1 MDLSVTPSFIW
12 IYCES
17 PSTGSHPAQ
26 AQFAQQIP
34 AVLSSLLPSRCEQ
47 SSVQLSFSP
56 NNFPLA
62 GPEMTALWFST
73 SCTSQLPFTTF
84 FGSSASLVSFQRS
97 PPCSQS
103 EQHWDCTKH
112 CVNITGWTPSGQSPF
127 QMFNFSSKITK
138 KKICAEIF
146 HRHHSAFTA
155 QINFSLA
162 SNESAVKCWVMV
174 NCRQFLEIKKLKD
187 YMTRQPEVAYQP
199 LEQRK
204 QGIKRTAPVLA
215 LRQQGLRVWSVGQAA
230 PWNWDYQGKGE
241 RPSSNPTWNKDLS
254 LQQQGIPRAGQSS
267 HN

>member
-73 SCTSQLPFTTF
+73 SCTSQLPFTTL

-138 KKICAEIF
+138 KKSVLRF
-146 HRHHSAFTA
+146 FTV
-155 QINFSLA
+155 ITLPSLHKSTFPLPQMSLQ
-162 SNESAVKCWVMV
+162 SNVESWWTADSS
-174 NCRQFLEIKKLKD
+174 LKLK
-187 YMTRQPEVAYQP
+187 
-199 LEQRK
+199 
-204 QGIKRTAPVLA
+204 
-215 LRQQGLRVWSVGQAA
+215 
-230 PWNWDYQGKGE
+230 N
-241 RPSSNPTWNKDLS
+241 
-254 LQQQGIPRAGQSS
+254 
-267 HN
+267 